1 MSSTSERKLT
11 EDYEV
16 WTSNGWKPFHGIR
29 RTRKDSLRIC
39 FHDETSIECSRSH
52 KFYENGRFIHAYE
65 VIPGDILSEKRVVDV
80 QWAGE
85 QDLYD
90 LLEVEDGH
98 HYTAS
103 NIEVSNCAFIAK
115 NKWDDFF
122 KSTFPTI
129 SSGSSTKLMI
139 VSTPNGRNHMYDM
152 WTRAKAGLSNMY
164 PVEVNWWDVPG
175 RDEKWHQ
182 DMLKTMTEEQFEIEY
197 GNNFDVDENSLI
209 PTSTLKRLET
219 KLQEPLESSESI
231 KIYAKPEN
239 GHSYVCSVD
248 VSAGVG
254 KDYSVISIID
264 VTTDTFLLSAI
275 FASNKIDY
283 YAFPSMIFSIA
294 SKYNNAEVLVESND
308 IGHVVLHMLNYDL
321 EYDNIF
327 KTYKLHGN
335 GRPTLGQRTT
345 TKTKIIGCNTLKDMC
360 TTEKLVIRDKDTLAE
375 LEHFQRMGDS
385 YEAAPGYHDDR
396 IMTLVNF
403 CYYSTTNEFARKYD
417 RSVTSE
423 MSELSAKAI
432 EESLAPIPLFS
443 GNNWGDDSRENLG
456 WLR

>member
-1 MSSTSERKLT
+1 
-11 EDYEV
+11 
-16 WTSNGWKPFHGIR
+16 
-29 RTRKDSLRIC
+29 
-39 FHDETSIECSRSH
+39 
-52 KFYENGRFIHAYE
+52 
-65 VIPGDILSEKRVVDV
+65 
-80 QWAGE
+80 
-85 QDLYD
+85 
-90 LLEVEDGH
+90 
-98 HYTAS
+98 
-103 NIEVSNCAFIAK
+103 
-115 NKWDDFF
+115 
-122 KSTFPTI
+122 
-129 SSGSSTKLMI
+129 
-139 VSTPNGRNHMYDM
+139 
-152 WTRAKAGLSNMY
+152 
-164 PVEVNWWDVPG
+164 
-175 RDEKWHQ
+175 
-182 DMLKTMTEEQFEIEY
+182 
-197 GNNFDVDENSLI
+197 
-209 PTSTLKRLET
+209 
-219 KLQEPLESSESI
+219 
-231 KIYAKPEN
+231 
-239 GHSYVCSVD
+239 
-248 VSAGVG
+248 
-254 KDYSVISIID
+254 
-264 VTTDTFLLSAI
+264 
-275 FASNKIDY
+275 
-283 YAFPSMIFSIA
+283 MIFSIA

-423 MSELSAKAI
+423 MSDLSSKAI

-443 GNNWGDDSRENLG
+443 GNNWGDDSRENLS